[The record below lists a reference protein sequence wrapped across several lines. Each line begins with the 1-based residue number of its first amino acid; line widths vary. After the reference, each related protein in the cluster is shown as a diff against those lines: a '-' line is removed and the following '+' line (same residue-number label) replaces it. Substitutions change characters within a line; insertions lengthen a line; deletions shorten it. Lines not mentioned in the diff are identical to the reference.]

1 MTTPDNRLTLESFAT
16 PENFRIVLE
25 TLQEILPTLTEIL
38 KERLVEQT
46 KAIVEISQK
55 FDQLITRE
63 IHGGLDAINDAAS
76 SSNDETKH
84 IRLRF
89 AEEQLL
95 KNTQLDPKL
104 ETAGKRNG
112 YWMAQSHQGLMNI
125 CLLRD
130 DGKIA
135 NKHLLSM
142 FECDPH
148 LARTKLAPEVWKQ
161 IFEPECQQIYDWYK
175 KEQEKIA
182 NDPFKGRVTLRKAG
196 AVAIFAAKGGLIATS
211 WWLNK
216 GKPGGG
222 GMPAGGTVII
232 DQAKQKLSEDWED
245 ATPERYRQNALEKLD
260 KVLEAKLDERCRQ
273 YAIKLIAAL

>member
-1 MTTPDNRLTLESFAT
+1 MTTPDNRLTLETVAT

-25 TLQEILPTLTEIL
+25 TLQEILPPLTEIL

-46 KAIVEISQK
+46 KAIVEISRK

-63 IHGGLDAINDAAS
+63 IHAGLGAISDAAS

-112 YWMAQSHQGLMNI
+112 YWMAQAHQGLMNI
-125 CLLRD
+125 CLLRGD
-130 DGKIA
+130 SKIA
-135 NKHLLSM
+135 NKHLLSI

-161 IFEPECQQIYDWYK
+161 IFEPECQQVYDWYK
-175 KEQEKIA
+175 KEREKIE
-182 NDPFKGRVTLRKAG
+182 NDPYKGRVTLRKAG
-196 AVAIFAAKGGLIATS
+196 AMAKFAAKGGLVATS

-222 GMPAGGTVII
+222 GMPAGGAIII
-232 DQAKQKLSEDWED
+232 DQAKQQLTEDLED
-245 ATPERYRQNALEKLD
+245 ATPERYRQNALEKLE
-260 KVLEAKLDERCRQ
+260 KVLEAKLDERCRE
-273 YAIKLIAAL
+273 YALKLILAI